1 MVKKF
6 NYMKKAFT
14 LIELLVVVAIIGLLA
29 TLSVVAF
36 NNSKDNVGGKPLE
49 INCDIYKYSSI
60 NEMPVTCIS
69 HFTNQTISAP
79 IK

>member
-1 MVKKF
+1 
-6 NYMKKAFT
+6 MKKAFT

-36 NNSKDNVGGKPLE
+36 NNSKDNVNGKPFE

-69 HFTNQTISAP
+69 HFTNQTISMP